1 MYGDV
6 SHGRKRVLRKHKN
19 KTKPKKKNDVPH
31 ARKRV
36 RYGPKKTQQNPKNN
50 NKKKKKMYPML
61 GRGCG
66 TVQSKN
72 TQTMTC
78 PMLGRGWGAVKKKLY
93 AMLGRGWRKCNDHLA
108 NTFCSFSCSQEGGRG
123 AECLSASSEV
133 SVKQGNLWP
142 KAIELVVSCRRTFL
156 DSKRDSK
163 PACL

>member
-1 MYGDV
+1 
-6 SHGRKRVLRKHKN
+6 
-19 KTKPKKKNDVPH
+19 
-31 ARKRV
+31 
-36 RYGPKKTQQNPKNN
+36 
-50 NKKKKKMYPML
+50 ML

-72 TQTMTC
+72 TKKNDV
-78 PMLGRGWGAVKKKLY
+78 PHARKRVGYGPNKKLY
-93 AMLGRGWRKCNDHLA
+93 AMLGRGWRKCNDCLA
-108 NTFCSFSCSQEGGRG
+108 NTFCSLSCSQEGGRG
-123 AECLSASSEV
+123 AEYLSAPREV